1 MKHTGRFVL
10 TVVCAA
16 LGACAKKPETPPAS
30 PPPAESAAA
39 APAPAPDV
47 AQIDASIAS
56 ADRLEGDR
64 DEDAWRKPDVVL
76 KFLEVKPG
84 MRVVDYLAAAGYYT
98 ELLARIVGPE
108 GEVIAYNN
116 PAYLKYSGDKPAK
129 RYGGNRLPNVAQLTT
144 PPEAAP
150 FEPNSLDAALFVQ
163 AYHDLYWRPKD
174 NSWTPTDPTKA
185 LAALVPAL
193 KSGAVV
199 VVLDHV
205 AAAGADPV
213 VSVEAMHRIDP
224 AIVKRDFEAA
234 GLTFDAESNAFSNPD
249 DDHTKEVF
257 DPSIRRK
264 TDQFMY
270 KFRKP

>member
-1 MKHTGRFVL
+1 MKHAGLSLLTFVC
-10 TVVCAA
+10 VV
-16 LGACAKKPETPPAS
+16 LGACARKPETPPAS
-30 PPPAESAAA
+30 PPAESAATTPA
-39 APAPAPDV
+39 QAPGV
-47 AQIDASIAS
+47 AEIDASIAS
-56 ADRLEGDR
+56 ADRLAGDR

-76 KFLEVKPG
+76 KFLEAKPG

-98 ELLARIVGPE
+98 ELLSRIVGPD
-108 GEVIAYNN
+108 GQVIAYNN

-129 RYGGNRLPNVAQLTT
+129 RYDGNRLPNVAQLTT

-150 FEPNSLDAALFVQ
+150 FESDSLDAALFVQ
-163 AYHDLYWRPKD
+163 VYHDLYWRPKD
-174 NSWTPTDPTKA
+174 NSWPLTDPSKS

-213 VSVEAMHRIDP
+213 VGVDATHRIDP

-234 GLTFDAESNAFSNPD
+234 GLTFDSESSAFRNPD

>member
-1 MKHTGRFVL
+1 MKHTGLFVL

-16 LGACAKKPETPPAS
+16 LGACAKKPEAPPAS

-76 KFLEVKPG
+76 KFLEAKPG

-163 AYHDLYWRPKD
+163 VYHDLYWRPKD

-205 AAAGADPV
+205 AAAGADPL
-213 VSVEAMHRIDP
+213 VSVDAMHRIDP

>member
-1 MKHTGRFVL
+1 MKL
-10 TVVCAA
+10 AA
-16 LGACAKKPETPPAS
+16 LSVLAAVCIVLGGCARKSEPPQIS
-30 PPPAESAAA
+30 PPAESAATTPPAA
-39 APAPAPDV
+39 APGGAE
-47 AQIDASIAS
+47 IDAAIAS
-56 ADRLEGDR
+56 TDRPEGDR
-64 DEDAWRKPDVVL
+64 EEDAWRKPDVVL
-76 KFLEVKPG
+76 KFLDAKPG
-84 MRVVDYLAAAGYYT
+84 MHVVDYLAAAGYYT
-98 ELLARIVGPE
+98 ELLARVVGPE
-108 GEVIAYNN
+108 GQVIAYNN
-116 PAYLKYSGDKPAK
+116 PAYLKYSGDKPAQ

-163 AYHDLYWRPKD
+163 VYHDLYWRPKD
-174 NSWTPTDPTKA
+174 DSWTPTDPKKA

-199 VVLDHV
+199 VVLDH
-205 AAAGADPV
+205 AAPADSDPV
-213 VSVEAMHRIDP
+213 VSVDAMHRIDP

-234 GLTFDAESNAFSNPD
+234 GLTFEGESDVFHNPE

-264 TDQFMY
+264 TDQFLY